1 MVDPAVV
8 TAIRAPFAAA
18 RAAALLHL
26 ERNGLDVPEL
36 AAEVARRL
44 GDDDEDV
51 RDQAFRTFQAVGAGA
66 AAAVPVLSDAVVSGD
81 PDLRGRALRCLAVAG
96 PVAHRAVPR
105 VVELLEIPEHATD
118 ALAALV
124 AIAPEHP
131 ALPRAIGEA
140 LFAPS
145 FDAWSRASE
154 ALARADADVVDRVV
168 ARVVEAVR
176 AGSGP
181 DHARGVRLLAT
192 LAPLRPDAVL
202 EVAYELLEED
212 DPDRVRPALAALE
225 RMGPAALPALPGVLA
240 RLRRD
245 PEARDAALEAIAAM
259 GPEAGRAVPV
269 LCELVAKPGDLG
281 LVAASA
287 RTLRA
292 LSPDG
297 LSTVPLLTRVLREG
311 LGRLSPADWWALGEI
326 AETVGT
332 IGHDVPDAALALDEA
347 LGVALAALSARVRD
361 GESALELAH
370 AVLRGIAALGREARR
385 TLPSLLTLLEDPEL
399 GPAAA
404 AAIPAV
410 DASERCREEV
420 EAAGHAWAGP
430 RRDEVAH
437 EAEVVLP
444 APSPRSAGDEDGV
457 AAPGESVSV
466 LWHGVTAAPVEVVG
480 GGAQGVDG
488 DSPLAHDTWPGQDD
502 RGQSDGGGLRA
513 RALPMDLAHE
523 MTPARTAARRFAGVT
538 DASPAEEVVRSI
550 EWALERAPASRS
562 EDEVADLAYELG
574 VLWGDQ
580 VVRAAGWQWAEVVWD
595 DGSAPAIVS
604 PNRTHACFPA
614 RFLADAIEGTRAGL
628 VTRVF
633 ARIRAGD
640 LPAARPGA
648 LAIVG

>member
-18 RAAALLHL
+18 RTAALLHL

-51 RDQAFRTFQAVGAGA
+51 REQALRTFQAVGAGA
-66 AAAVPVLSDAVVSGD
+66 AAAVPVLSDAVGSGD

-105 VVELLEIPEHATD
+105 VVELLENPEHATD

-145 FDAWSRASE
+145 FDAWSRAAD

-168 ARVVEAVR
+168 ERVVEAVR
-176 AGSGP
+176 AGSAAE
-181 DHARGVRLLAT
+181 HVRGVRLLAT
-192 LAPLRPDAVL
+192 LAALRPDAVL

-212 DPDRVRPALAALE
+212 DPELVRPALAALE

-259 GPEAGRAVPV
+259 GPEATRAVPV
-269 LCELVAKPGDLG
+269 LCELVAQPGDVG

-292 LSPDG
+292 LAPDG
-297 LSTVPLLTRVLREG
+297 LSTVPILTRVLREG
-311 LGRLSPADWWALGEI
+311 LGRLAPTDCWALGEI
-326 AETVGT
+326 AETVGA
-332 IGHDVPDAALALDEA
+332 IGHGVPDAALALDEA
-347 LGVALAALSARVRD
+347 LGVAIGAVAARVGD
-361 GESALELAH
+361 GESSLELAH
-370 AVLRGIAALGREARR
+370 AVVRGITALGREARR
-385 TLPSLLTLLEDPEL
+385 SLPTLLTLLEDPEL

-420 EAAGHAWAGP
+420 EAAGHVWAGP
-430 RRDEVAH
+430 RRDEIVH
-437 EAEVVLP
+437 DAEVVRVHP
-444 APSPRSAGDEDGV
+444 DPDPDPDPPPPVDDG
-457 AAPGESVSV
+457 EVSV
-466 LWHGVTAAPVEVVG
+466 RWHVVG
-480 GGAQGVDG
+480 VSPAESDDA

-502 RGQSDGGGLRA
+502 RGQSDSGGLRA
-513 RALPMDLAHE
+513 RALPMELAHE
-523 MTPARTAARRFAGVT
+523 MSPARAAARRFAGVT
-538 DASPAEEVVRSI
+538 DSAPAEEVVRSI
-550 EWALERAPASRS
+550 EWALERAPANRS
-562 EDEVADLAYELG
+562 EDEIADLAYELG

-604 PNRTHACFPA
+604 PNRTHACFPS
-614 RFLADAIEGTRAGL
+614 RFLADAIEGTRTGL

-640 LPAARPGA
+640 LPVARAGA